1 MQESVLWS
9 RARARVC
16 MCLTDWFFVRKEERV
31 DNSNER
37 GSPTAFGSAR
47 SKIVDSNKG
56 KREGPASGKGRWQE
70 RGQGDPVEFA
80 NRGGA
85 FWDQGNWAGLKCD
98 SLLDSRGLRCQ
109 PPAGTV
115 QCNP

>member
-1 MQESVLWS
+1 MQEPVLWS

-85 FWDQGNWAGLKCD
+85 FWGPGELGGPKVRL
-98 SLLDSRGLRCQ
+98 S
-109 PPAGTV
+109 P
-115 QCNP
+115 